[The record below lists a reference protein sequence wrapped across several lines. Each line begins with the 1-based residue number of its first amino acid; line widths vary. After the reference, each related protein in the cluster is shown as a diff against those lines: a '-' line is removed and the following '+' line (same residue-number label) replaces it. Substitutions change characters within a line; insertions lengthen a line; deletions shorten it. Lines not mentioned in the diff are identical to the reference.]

1 MQGLYSIFDMERYGL
16 SIHYGEIALKGKLRP
31 RFEKILRENI
41 RYETGLLPSVADN
54 RLILDK
60 TDETTKRLLKLTPGV
75 SWFGDAIIID
85 REDGLLMNS
94 LKNILSVYGS
104 SVNFD
109 VKRIDKKFGSTSLE
123 LKEKIAKTL
132 GIRFDPHGHKLRVEI
147 MPKNYIINYSIQRG
161 IGGVPVGS
169 AGKIISLFSGGIDSA
184 VVPLEMMKRGCIVD
198 LLHVYSVADQEE
210 VLNSKISEIVK
221 RLSSINPIRLYMV
234 PFHFFSMDMISAN
247 PRYELVLFKRFLIRL
262 AEEIAYRYGYKAI
275 ANGDSLS
282 QVASQTLDNI
292 NSISYGINLPVFRP
306 LLSYNKED
314 IIDLAKKY
322 GTYELS
328 LQKYKDCCSLV
339 AKNPLTTASM
349 EKVKEFEKKIDLDLI
364 VNESLSK
371 MSVKL
376 FSKNDD

>member
-1 MQGLYSIFDMERYGL
+1 MERYGL

-31 RFEKILRENI
+31 KFEKLLRENI
-41 RYETGLLPSVADN
+41 KYETGVLPSIAEN

-60 TDETTKRLLKLTPGV
+60 ADEETKNLLRTTPGV
-75 SWFGDAIIID
+75 SWFGDAIVLD
-85 REDGLLMNS
+85 REYDLLIENLKTIVANS
-94 LKNILSVYGS
+94 GRSINL
-104 SVNFD
+104 D

-123 LKEKIAKTL
+123 LKEKIAKAL
-132 GIRFDPHGHKLRVEI
+132 DIRFDPDGYRLRVEI

-161 IGGVPVGS
+161 MGGMPVGS

-184 VVPLEMMKRGCIVD
+184 VAPFEMMKRGCIVD
-198 LLHVYSVADQEE
+198 LLHVYSVADSEE
-210 VLNSKISEIVK
+210 VLNSKISDIAK
-221 RLSSINPIRLYMV
+221 KLSYIAPVRLYMV
-234 PFHFFSMDMISAN
+234 PFHFFSVDMAGAN
-247 PRYELVLFKRFLIRL
+247 PRYELVLFKRFLIKL
-262 AEEIAYRYGYKAI
+262 AEEISYRYGYKAI

-306 LLSYNKED
+306 LLSYNKEE

-349 EKVKEFEKKIDLDLI
+349 EKVKEFEERLDLASV
-364 VNESLSK
+364 VNQSVSK
-371 MSVKL
+371 MSVRL
-376 FSKNDD
+376 FSKPRD